1 MAQNSLISEN
11 KIFKKISIQCKYV
24 KVVKFENIVFLKL
37 KLRFLAQQKTRN
49 GVFRPPPGP
58 WLTPLGIQIDL
69 RVSADAVDVRNGLQQ
84 SARPQAVVDK
94 KTEYVL
100 LKKRSEILIPLKM
113 IFSYKKMYLC
123 INKRSQEHILEK

>member
-1 MAQNSLISEN
+1 MITCFNWVRKNL
-11 KIFKKISIQCKYV
+11 
-24 KVVKFENIVFLKL
+24 KVVKFEIIVFLKL

-58 WLTPLGIQIDL
+58 WLAPLGIQIDL

-100 LKKRSEILIPLKM
+100 LKKRSEILLPLLKPQR
-113 IFSYKKMYLC
+113 KCVLC
-123 INKRSQEHILEK
+123 GSGTSSNERTLNIGDI